1 MWVWQTRI
9 EIRQIPY
16 DAKKGANLT
25 FARDQR
31 GQAVVMN
38 TSLSFK
44 KTYDDDT
51 FSNSTVL
58 TPKTDQRADIS
69 TFCQELT
76 DWSAH

>member
-1 MWVWQTRI
+1 MVCLENITPQYVGLAD
-9 EIRQIPY
+9 Q
-16 DAKKGANLT
+16 D
-25 FARDQR
+25 RDQR

-38 TSLSFK
+38 TPLSFK
-44 KTYDDDT
+44 KTYDDGT
-51 FSNSTVL
+51 FSNGTVL